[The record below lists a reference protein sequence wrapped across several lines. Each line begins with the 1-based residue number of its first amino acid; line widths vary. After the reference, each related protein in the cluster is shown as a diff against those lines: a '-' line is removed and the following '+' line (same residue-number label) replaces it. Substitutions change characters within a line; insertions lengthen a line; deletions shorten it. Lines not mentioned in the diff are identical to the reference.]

1 MQYCSTIV
9 KNNVES
15 TKTTDCDCAL
25 PLNVCTYFCALL
37 NDIYFINLL

>member
-15 TKTTDCDCAL
+15 TKTTDCAL
-25 PLNVCTYFCALL
+25 PLNICTYFCALL